1 MGYISCKDYCF
12 NGDMGG
18 KCEQG
23 TTPSWADQAAATATT
38 AGPANMGGNELDM
51 YINGLR
57 GIVDKEVDRRVEE
70 KMRHHDK
77 ERSQQPMLLPMDF
90 FMHAWKKYDAD

>member
-1 MGYISCKDYCF
+1 
-12 NGDMGG
+12 
-18 KCEQG
+18 
-23 TTPSWADQAAATATT
+23 
-38 AGPANMGGNELDM
+38 MGGNELDM

-70 KMRHHDK
+70 KMRRHDK
-77 ERSQQPMLLPMDF
+77 GPQQPMLPPMDF